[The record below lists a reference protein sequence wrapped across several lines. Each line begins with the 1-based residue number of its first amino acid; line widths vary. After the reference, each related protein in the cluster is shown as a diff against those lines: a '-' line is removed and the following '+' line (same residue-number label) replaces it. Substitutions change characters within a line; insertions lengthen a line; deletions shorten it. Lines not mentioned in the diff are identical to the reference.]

1 MPQGKGTY
9 GSKVGRPPKKKKIDP
24 PNSKK
29 KKGVS
34 APTGNQRMKKRKKK
48 AVNTTSAPAGYS
60 RRTRMN
66 MAAKEAVGGALKRK
80 KKKTKAGK
88 AGYGPQ
94 DRLGTFAKKKKVK
107 TTGPRKKGYIKDV
120 AAIIAGDKGPK
131 KKASSV
137 KKNNGGVKKALKKGK
152 VTKAKTSSKPQ
163 NKRQLALK
171 KRADAR
177 GKKKGGRKTLA
188 QLRKEGKI
196 NF

>member
-24 PNSKK
+24 SKL
-29 KKGVS
+29 KKGK
-34 APTGNQRMKKRKKK
+34 AAGRKIKDGPTGNQRMKKRKKK
-48 AVNTTSAPAGYS
+48 PVNTTSAPAGYS

-66 MAAKEAVGGALKRK
+66 MAAKEAVGSNLKIK

-94 DRLGTFAKKKKVK
+94 DRLGTIAKKKKVK
-107 TTGPRKKGYIKDV
+107 TTGPRKKGVGVTKKD
-120 AAIIAGDKGPK
+120 
-131 KKASSV
+131 
-137 KKNNGGVKKALKKGK
+137 NGGVKKALKKGK

-163 NKRQLALK
+163 NKRQVALK

-177 GKKKGGRKTLA
+177 DKKPKKGGRKTLA

>member
-34 APTGNQRMKKRKKK
+34 APTGNQRLKKRKKK

-66 MAAKEAVGGALKRK
+66 MAAKEALGGALKRK

-107 TTGPRKKGYIKDV
+107 TTGPRTKEDR
-120 AAIIAGDKGPK
+120 
-131 KKASSV
+131 
-137 KKNNGGVKKALKKGK
+137 KKNNGGAKKALKKGK

>member
-24 PNSKK
+24 PGSKK
-29 KKGVS
+29 KTGRP
-34 APTGNQRMKKRKKK
+34 APTGNQGMKKRKKK
-48 AVNTTSAPAGYS
+48 KPLNTASAPAGYS
-60 RRTRMN
+60 KRTRMN
-66 MAAKEAVGGALKRK
+66 MAARGLAVGVTDAMTAGVAKRK
-80 KKKTKAGK
+80 KKKPKAEK

-94 DRLGTFAKKKKVK
+94 NRLGTFAKKKTVK
-107 TTGPRKKGYIKDV
+107 
-120 AAIIAGDKGPK
+120 IAGPK
-131 KKASSV
+131 KKRAGV
-137 KKNNGGVKKALKKGK
+137 TKKDNGGAKKALKKGK

-177 GKKKGGRKTLA
+177 DKKPKKGGRKTLD

>member
-1 MPQGKGTY
+1 
-9 GSKVGRPPKKKKIDP
+9 
-24 PNSKK
+24 
-29 KKGVS
+29 
-34 APTGNQRMKKRKKK
+34 
-48 AVNTTSAPAGYS
+48 
-60 RRTRMN
+60 
-66 MAAKEAVGGALKRK
+66 MAAKEALGGALKRK

-107 TTGPRKKGYIKDV
+107 TTGPRKKE
-120 AAIIAGDKGPK
+120 
-131 KKASSV
+131 SSV
-137 KKNNGGVKKALKKGK
+137 KKNNGGAKKALKKGK

-177 GKKKGGRKTLA
+177 DKKKGGRKTLA